1 MDTTKFKLGN
11 SLFGAVKLTK
21 NADPDRCWYSGYG
34 IGFDTRGS
42 FSFSDSSG
50 SGRNDIVVGADMTSS
65 AHVGNKKKN
74 ILILDKGPTQGLD
87 DTILTAEKEY
97 TINFTERHKQFCL
110 SLHYNGVNSYLFVN
124 GVAIYKFKAKNS
136 EINLYP
142 MGLGNISKDFLIIW
156 KIMDY
161 MDISVIF
168 QLIMKVL
175 ILVIFRIFINI

>member
-50 SGRNDIVVGADMTSS
+50 SGRNDIIVGADMSSS

-87 DTILTAEKEY
+87 DTTLTAD
-97 TINFTERHKQFCL
+97 TWFL
-110 SLHYNGVNSYLFVN
+110 SSLTDS
-124 GVAIYKFKAKNS
+124 
-136 EINLYP
+136 
-142 MGLGNISKDFLIIW
+142 
-156 KIMDY
+156 
-161 MDISVIF
+161 
-168 QLIMKVL
+168 
-175 ILVIFRIFINI
+175 